1 MAVNTATATTPHYV
15 KKRISK
21 IRDSIDEQKFLT
33 SDSFRTF
40 LEKIIRG
47 LSGDYTLKLL
57 FSNMVCADGKRVY
70 VNPLSELLSNVP
82 DLPRKTLAILGQ
94 VAHEFFHIM
103 YTDFKVL
110 EMMEI
115 EFKSQSNFRYKQIH
129 ESFNIIEDSAVEL
142 AGTNYY
148 TGSLKEA
155 IIYNNEI
162 SFKGMPSLNELHAKG
177 APRLVIFKMACAMYC
192 ILGRM
197 KGTIAD
203 PEIKELFKQAMPI
216 LEQGR
221 LQPDS
226 EGRYEYA
233 KKLYALMLP
242 LIEEVEQLHQQVKA
256 NTQYVYTKNN
266 QISHGGK
273 NQRAQS
279 APQIKTDFQAANRQK
294 TQQEMEQDE
303 QQGAQMQS
311 GMPQCGGQ
319 DDESEEN
326 NSSGANSQEN
336 AGSKQK
342 PKGQDQQSSAGKGSG
357 EDEEI
362 EEGSSKSGS
371 GQAQSDNE
379 TEEQTGEKGN
389 GEESENTGNTGKST
403 GTSDDED
410 ASGEGNQTG
419 SEENGNKADEEANA
433 GEESGKEGESSDD
446 AQADEESAISE
457 EMAKAIKN
465 LEEQLEGVKDD
476 VAWEEYNK
484 EEQKNRDKEIM
495 EFAKTV
501 KYADLHNGVVVKP
514 VRKFSVFPQDM
525 ERYQLLFEKIKGL
538 HRSLARQLTDLIK
551 FNEDRKMSGLYS
563 GKVNRTQLH
572 RLDKKVFY
580 QRKEKSDEADL
591 AVLVLVDESGS
602 MAECDRILYAKLAC
616 IMLYETC
623 KKLNIPFA
631 VIGHYAE
638 FCQPNIIHNHYV
650 DFDSTDPNEKYKLM
664 LLRYMEN
671 TREGVSLKYA
681 GEYLLQR
688 PEQDKILIAISDGD
702 PYHNWGPVPYCD
714 KVSQSDTGR
723 VVKDLEAKGLKI
735 YGVAIGDGKSKIKE
749 IYTHNYIDIPDIK
762 HLPGKLVELIRK
774 NLFK

>member
-1 MAVNTATATTPHYV
+1 MFTSHGECLHDLTYIPWTIQVHWFYKDEGGVLTVTNTAKATTTPYYV
-15 KKRISK
+15 KNRVKQ
-21 IRDSIDEQKFLT
+21 IRSNIDETKFLT
-33 SDSFRTF
+33 SESFRVF
-40 LEKIIRG
+40 LEKIVRG

-57 FSNMVCADGKRVY
+57 FSNMVCTDGKKVY
-70 VNPLSELLSNVP
+70 VDPFSELLSNVP

-110 EMMEI
+110 KKMERK
-115 EFKSQSNFRYKQIH
+115 FKGQSNFRYKQIH

-162 SFKGMPSLNELHAKG
+162 AFKEMPSLDELHAKS
-177 APRLVIFKMACAMYC
+177 APRLVIFKTACAMYC

-226 EGRYEYA
+226 EGRYKYA
-233 KKLYALMLP
+233 KRLYDLMLP
-242 LIEEVEQLHQQVKA
+242 LIEEVEKLGQLIQSS
-256 NTQYVYTKNN
+256 TQYVYTKNN
-266 QISHGGK
+266 QISHGGES
-273 NQRAQS
+273 QQVQS

-303 QQGAQMQS
+303 QQGVQMQS

-326 NSSGANSQEN
+326 NSSGANSQKN
-336 AGSKQK
+336 AGSKQN

-357 EDEEI
+357 EDEKI

-371 GQAQSDNE
+371 GQAQSD
-379 TEEQTGEKGN
+379 EKGN

-476 VAWEEYNK
+476 VAWEEFNND
-484 EEQKNRDKEIM
+484 EQKNV
-495 EFAKTV
+495 TGN
-501 KYADLHNGVVVKP
+501 HGVC
-514 VRKFSVFPQDM
+514 Q
-525 ERYQLLFEKIKGL
+525 
-538 HRSLARQLTDLIK
+538 
-551 FNEDRKMSGLYS
+551 
-563 GKVNRTQLH
+563 NR
-572 RLDKKVFY
+572 
-580 QRKEKSDEADL
+580 
-591 AVLVLVDESGS
+591 
-602 MAECDRILYAKLAC
+602 
-616 IMLYETC
+616 
-623 KKLNIPFA
+623 
-631 VIGHYAE
+631 
-638 FCQPNIIHNHYV
+638 
-650 DFDSTDPNEKYKLM
+650 
-664 LLRYMEN
+664 
-671 TREGVSLKYA
+671 
-681 GEYLLQR
+681 
-688 PEQDKILIAISDGD
+688 
-702 PYHNWGPVPYCD
+702 
-714 KVSQSDTGR
+714 
-723 VVKDLEAKGLKI
+723 
-735 YGVAIGDGKSKIKE
+735 
-749 IYTHNYIDIPDIK
+749 
-762 HLPGKLVELIRK
+762 
-774 NLFK
+774 